1 LQLKIIGKNVE
12 ITKEIEDYVRKKVDR
27 LFRYLPDIDDAKVEI
42 NAENV
47 KSHDHR
53 FTTQVTVKSR
63 GTLLRSEERGAN
75 VNSAIDAATEILARQ
90 IRRYKGKF
98 SKKGRG
104 ISRTQQIATSET
116 TVGDKAAKVVPQVV
130 RVKQFAVKSMLV
142 DEAAEQME
150 LLGHDFFLFISSD
163 TGSLKLIYRRKDG
176 NYGVIEPVLA

>member
-1 LQLKIIGKNVE
+1 MQLQVIGKNIE
-12 ITKEIEDYVRKKVDR
+12 ITQEIEDYVQKKVDR

-42 NAENV
+42 NVENA
-47 KSHDHR
+47 KSPDHR

-75 VNSAIDAATEILARQ
+75 VNMAIDAATEILARQ

-104 ISRTQQIATSET
+104 ISRTQQITASE
-116 TVGDKAAKVVPQVV
+116 VSIDDKSVKVKPEVV
-130 RVKQFAVKSMLV
+130 RVKRFPVKSMLV

-150 LLGHDFFLFISSD
+150 LLGHDFFLFISND
-163 TGSLKLIYRRKDG
+163 TGSLKLLYRRKDG
-176 NYGVIEPVLA
+176 DYGVIEPVLA